1 MNRFDKLFHS
11 DSDHYQTL
19 IFIQKSNTFHILQ
32 SFDKGHKIVV
42 SHRYHEN
49 ADKNF

>member
-1 MNRFDKLFHS
+1 MNRFDKLFHF

-42 SHRYHEN
+42 LHRYHEN